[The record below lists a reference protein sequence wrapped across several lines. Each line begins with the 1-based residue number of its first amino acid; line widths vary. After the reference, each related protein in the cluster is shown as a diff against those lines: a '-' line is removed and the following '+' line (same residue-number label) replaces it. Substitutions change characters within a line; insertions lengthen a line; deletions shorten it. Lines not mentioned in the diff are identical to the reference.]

1 MNDVID
7 GKKKNYGIG
16 IAFAPFLEKIPRAE
30 SQYVGFF
37 NNNTNTFYRPV
48 VETRYGNPI
57 SDDRYTFVAGRKNRL
72 YFASEEKLDVLPTCT
87 INGVKWPVKKD
98 YNGMHLYYAEV
109 KLPRKDYKEETILYD
124 TWSDLFVDGDELEEV
139 EQEFVVHPFGYRAIK
154 TLSKI
159 EPEISGINDDEKI
172 YQGDKR
178 YVVVNFLVK
187 YESSEYEISDNAE
200 YRLYVLDG
208 DKEVTVIDW
217 DRIDKLDRENYFIL
231 DTNELVP
238 QKYRIDVKVSEGLE
252 TRIYKDVVR
261 FHLVDI
267 EEQYRK

>member
-1 MNDVID
+1 M
-7 GKKKNYGIG
+7 
-16 IAFAPFLEKIPRAE
+16 
-30 SQYVGFF
+30 
-37 NNNTNTFYRPV
+37 
-48 VETRYGNPI
+48 
-57 SDDRYTFVAGRKNRL
+57 
-72 YFASEEKLDVLPTCT
+72 
-87 INGVKWPVKKD
+87 
-98 YNGMHLYYAEV
+98 
-109 KLPRKDYKEETILYD
+109 
-124 TWSDLFVDGDELEEV
+124 
-139 EQEFVVHPFGYRAIK
+139 
-154 TLSKI
+154 
-159 EPEISGINDDEKI
+159 
-172 YQGDKR
+172 
-178 YVVVNFLVK
+178 NFLVK